1 LNSQSRLESLEPYQQ
16 RYRWVILALLW
27 LLYVAFGLV
36 FRSIAPLVTPILK
49 DLNISYSQMGLILG
63 AYPLVYV
70 AVAIVA
76 GTIIDRLGVR
86 KSLFAGIVIIG
97 LSAVLRYFPNGFVT
111 MLLVVALFGV
121 GGPMIS
127 IGCPKAISQWF
138 RGKDRGTAVG
148 VYLTGPRI
156 GELLTFT
163 LTNSFVMPL
172 TGYSWRLTFV
182 SYGLLAFVVSL
193 IWWFFYRDI
202 KPAEDETSAGII
214 EVLRRLIKVRNVKV
228 ILIMSP
234 MSFAI
239 SHGFFNWLPNILEAS
254 GMSPVMAGF
263 AASVPLIA
271 GIVATLV
278 IPRLTPPHLRG
289 RVVALLALVVA
300 ITLPAAVTVSGIALI
315 VTLALFGMTAS
326 CILPLLMLALMETPE
341 VGSRYMGSAGGMYF
355 CVGEIGGFVGPL
367 VMGALVDMTGGF
379 MAGASFFAVLS
390 IAISAMTLLL
400 RTQKKVEVTS

>member
-1 LNSQSRLESLEPYQQ
+1 
-16 RYRWVILALLW
+16 
-27 LLYVAFGLV
+27 
-36 FRSIAPLVTPILK
+36 
-49 DLNISYSQMGLILG
+49 
-63 AYPLVYV
+63 
-70 AVAIVA
+70 
-76 GTIIDRLGVR
+76 
-86 KSLFAGIVIIG
+86 
-97 LSAVLRYFPNGFVT
+97 
-111 MLLVVALFGV
+111 
-121 GGPMIS
+121 
-127 IGCPKAISQWF
+127 
-138 RGKDRGTAVG
+138 
-148 VYLTGPRI
+148 
-156 GELLTFT
+156 
-163 LTNSFVMPL
+163 
-172 TGYSWRLTFV
+172 
-182 SYGLLAFVVSL
+182 
-193 IWWFFYRDI
+193 
-202 KPAEDETSAGII
+202 
-214 EVLRRLIKVRNVKV
+214 
-228 ILIMSP
+228 
-234 MSFAI
+234 
-239 SHGFFNWLPNILEAS
+239 
-254 GMSPVMAGF
+254 MSPVMAGF